1 MEDQVKEFHKKS
13 QFKSLHKNATK
24 ENTNDT
30 VDKRME
36 RILEAAPNAFILT
49 DNDGRISLVNQQLIN
64 WFGYSREE
72 LIGQKIEILIPHKYR
87 ASHVGK
93 RIQYYKEGK
102 TRPMGSGLELYGL
115 RKDGTEFPVE
125 ISLSIIN
132 GEQEKNVVGIIRD
145 ISEEKK
151 NLLQQQLLIEAS
163 ALLTETV
170 SYQGRIDSIAKVVA
184 PRFCDICVIRMV
196 KDSFLEVKA
205 ISGLKEED
213 LDLIKKIYTEA
224 KLDRNSDF
232 GAAYAW
238 RSGNTQIVEKVTDVI
253 LREAV
258 NDENAFQLFRNLQVR
273 SYITVPM
280 KTRGQTLGVISFI
293 HTEPR
298 IYSKQDINFAE
309 LITSRCTMAVDNARL
324 YKEAQDA
331 IELRENVLS
340 IVAHDL
346 RNPLGAV
353 KGFNDL
359 LSEIECSEE
368 IRNQIN
374 ENSSAINRSVL
385 QMERLISDLL
395 DFAKIQSGTLNLEYE
410 NCTPNI
416 LIADSIEVNQHNID
430 RKAISIG
437 IEIPENIPQVMC
449 DPVRIRQVFSNLL
462 GNAVKFSPEHSL
474 INIRLTLTDSEFVFS
489 VSDCGPGIS
498 KKDLN
503 QVFQKFWQT
512 KKSSNLGTGLGLSIA
527 KGIIESH
534 HGRIWVESEEGH
546 GATFY
551 FSLPRK

>member
-437 IEIPENIPQVMC
+437 IEIPENIPQVLC